1 MLEFSFENWNK
12 FIDFIR
18 ENLPNK
24 EVKSFNLNALSEKL
38 GLTKNELIFL
48 FTIFIYACDYSNKY
62 LNGMNI
68 EILNNSI
75 YFSYSENHIKKISLN
90 IRDYKDLSDII
101 YLFKNIRKGK
111 GFEINSNSNIPVIAK
126 IQGLYKQYPFMFKKL
141 NGYIFPSEIGYK
153 LGIAALSFKRIN
165 QIPKTL
171 DVLNYRFEIKKKGF
185 N

>member
-18 ENLPNK
+18 ENLLNT

-62 LNGMNI
+62 LNAMNI

-75 YFSYSENHIKKISLN
+75 YFTYSENYIKKISLS
-90 IRDYKDLSDII
+90 IRDYEDLSDII

-126 IQGLYKQYPFMFKKL
+126 IRGLYKQYPFMFKKL

-171 DVLNYRFEIKKKGF
+171 DVLNYRFEIKKKRL
-185 N
+185 